1 MLTKKEVLFYKKVSP
16 KLADVLKLKNDEDFY
31 KNYTSKVFSGDE
43 VSELDEDLFEDWI
56 NNRLV
61 PNLIFLNKDDYLE
74 SAIEA
79 LETYKDIAKTD
90 FGRSRQRDEAQLWA
104 DKIRGYLAEKV
115 FQKKLLTDFNIH
127 CKLPHESG
135 NLKNYL
141 SSDVPLIK
149 KKGDEEFRKANKKT
163 SIKMTKWNGVWLDI
177 GGAQYQHSDYYVQI
191 KVNTGTEHLV
201 SFLKSSGLI
210 EKYLLQQGLQKNII
224 NDEKKN
230 QIMKKIK
237 NFEDISLF
245 GYIAGFRD
253 IKNTEVNINLKK
265 KKSNVHIISA
275 EGLFHQSTLNQI
287 ASENELRDK
296 QGELDITKIKFQGIG
311 EFSSF
316 PRFLTNTGR
325 LKFKHEDWSH
335 IVNKF

>member
-1 MLTKKEVLFYKKVSP
+1 MMTKKEINFYKKISP
-16 KLADVLKLKNDEDFY
+16 KLSEVLKLKNDDEFY
-31 KNYTSKVFSGDE
+31 KNYTSKIFTGSE
-43 VSELDEDLFEDWI
+43 VSDLDEDLFDIWI
-56 NNRLV
+56 NDRLL
-61 PNLIFLNKDDYLE
+61 PNLIFLNKEDYLE

-79 LETYKDIAKTD
+79 LETYKDIARTD

-115 FQKKLLTDFNIH
+115 FQKKLLNDFNIH

-135 NLKNYL
+135 ELKTYL
-141 SSDVPLIK
+141 DPDVPLIK
-149 KKGDEEFRKANKKT
+149 KDNEQEFRKAKKKT

-201 SFLKSSGLI
+201 SFLKSLNFF
-210 EKYLLQQGLQKNII
+210 ENHLLKEGVEKNIL
-224 NDEKKN
+224 DEDKKN
-230 QIMKKIK
+230 QILGKIK

-245 GYIAGFRD
+245 GYVAGFRD
-253 IKNTEVNINLKK
+253 IKNTEVKIKFVKK
-265 KKSNVHIISA
+265 KVKVHIVSA
-275 EGLFHQSTLNQI
+275 EGLFHQDTLTKI
-287 ASENELRDK
+287 ATENDLRDK
-296 QGELDITKIKFQGIG
+296 QGELDIKKISFQGIG

-325 LKFKHEDWSH
+325 LKFKKEDWSS
-335 IVNKF
+335 IIEKF

>member
-1 MLTKKEVLFYKKVSP
+1 M
-16 KLADVLKLKNDEDFY
+16 
-31 KNYTSKVFSGDE
+31 
-43 VSELDEDLFEDWI
+43 
-56 NNRLV
+56 
-61 PNLIFLNKDDYLE
+61 
-74 SAIEA
+74 
-79 LETYKDIAKTD
+79 
-90 FGRSRQRDEAQLWA
+90 
-104 DKIRGYLAEKV
+104 
-115 FQKKLLTDFNIH
+115 
-127 CKLPHESG
+127 
-135 NLKNYL
+135 
-141 SSDVPLIK
+141 
-149 KKGDEEFRKANKKT
+149 
-163 SIKMTKWNGVWLDI
+163 
-177 GGAQYQHSDYYVQI
+177 
-191 KVNTGTEHLV
+191 
-201 SFLKSSGLI
+201 
-210 EKYLLQQGLQKNII
+210 LQQGLQKNII

-265 KKSNVHIISA
+265 KISNVHIISA